1 MVPSHPAGDSWTAG
15 LAGSFGGWQVRYKM
29 TPAGALCVSVFLVEI
44 QAKMC
49 GSVYLTKALTLTKQ
63 TRNVINCRHCRQE
76 LTQQIS
82 AWSVLNYRLLTNK
95 LTNKVTKICGLKLNL
110 LGRGTDWRCSSMWIS
125 VHHLL
130 DASVDN
136 QSRDLMA
143 CINAILALVALKSL
157 QQGLWLEMRWLQL

>member
-1 MVPSHPAGDSWTAG
+1 MDCRASWFIWW
-15 LAGSFGGWQVRYKM
+15 LAGEIQNDGWS
-29 TPAGALCVSVFLVEI
+29 ALCQFLLEI

-49 GSVYLTKALTLTKQ
+49 GSVYLTMALTLTKQ
-63 TRNVINCRHCRQE
+63 TRNVINCGHCRQE

-82 AWSVLNYRLLTNK
+82 AWSALNYRLLTNK
-95 LTNKVTKICGLKLNL
+95 VTKTRRLKLNL

-136 QSRDLMA
+136 QSQDLIA
-143 CINAILALVALKSL
+143 YFNTISALVALKSL
-157 QQGLWLEMRWLQL
+157 QQGLWQEMRWLQL